1 MPENGY
7 ADLVLPVLLAR
18 ARLSHTR
25 EIRRRLSAAGFDDMP
40 RAGVR
45 VIGRLARGATTVGE
59 VAAYDTSKQAASRLV
74 DSLVMRGYVERT
86 ADPDDRRRMN
96 VVLTERGRAAAAEV
110 LAAIDDVDRRFL
122 DAVGPGEARRMRR
135 ALAALCALGDG
146 DALPRRREPTAED
159 AAAGY
164 AEGKICYLELP
175 SDDPERSAAFY
186 RTVFGWGVRARGD
199 GALAFDDG
207 AGAVGGTWVTGVPP
221 ESEPRTIVYVMV
233 AEAEATLRAVTA
245 AGGRVVEPVGRHLPE
260 ITARIADPYG
270 NVLGI
275 YQERTLSPG

>member
-1 MPENGY
+1 MVN
-7 ADLVLPVLLAR
+7 
-18 ARLSHTR
+18 
-25 EIRRRLSAAGFDDMP
+25 MP

-96 VVLTERGRAAAAEV
+96 VVLTERGRGAAAEV
-110 LAAIDDVDRRFL
+110 LAAIDEVDRRFL
-122 DAVGPGEARRMRR
+122 DAVGPDEARRMRL

-146 DALPRRREPTAED
+146 EAPPPRPDATAED

-164 AEGKICYLELP
+164 AEGRICYLELP

-186 RTVFGWGVRARGD
+186 RAVFGWTTRERGD
-199 GALAFDDG
+199 GALAFDG
-207 AGAVGGTWVTGVPP
+207 AGTVGGVWVTGVPP
-221 ESEPRTIVYVMV
+221 ESDPRAIVYVMV
-233 AEAEATLRAVTA
+233 ADAQRTLRAVEE
-245 AGGRVVEPVGRHLPE
+245 AGGRVVEPAGRHLPE
-260 ITARIADPYG
+260 ITARVADPYG
-270 NVLGI
+270 NVLGV
-275 YQERTLSPG
+275 YQEPTLAAADR